1 MTNTEDRTK
10 EIPQVNLFNTPR
22 FNYTM
27 GESPDLDPPEYPGP
41 TQEGW
46 FKDPDELFIAPVEA
60 GLIEDNNVNHPAHY
74 NQGGI
79 EVIDFIEAYNLP
91 YHLGNAVKY
100 IARAGLKNPDTYLED
115 LKKAKWYLE
124 REINRHG

>member
-1 MTNTEDRTK
+1 VITVLNSEDLTT

-22 FNYTM
+22 FNDSM
-27 GESPDLDPPEYPGP
+27 P
-41 TQEGW
+41 QEGW
-46 FKDPDELFIAPVEA
+46 FKDPEELFIPPVEA
-60 GLIEDNNVNHPAHY
+60 GLIEDNNVDHPAHY

-79 EVIDFIEAYNLP
+79 EVIDFIEAYTLP